1 MQKNILFASFFI
13 IFKLISFGQEVAQY
27 NDFEIYTQD
36 KNNKILIIPFEN
48 KMYASSVDSEIA
60 AFNKIPYKEVK
71 EEIKIGIS
79 AQILLTISN
88 KIPAISMA
96 HHKDSIA
103 EVLNYIYNSIGL
115 KYDQVKSKDTLI
127 AKPRKTDLIKDKLNS
142 FIKHTKQDLEKNNSK
157 KENIQNGEIH
167 TTSLTGERF
176 MNVII
181 QNPNLL
187 SELNEKYRTNY
198 YLFINEFH
206 IGRSLSVPENIYI
219 KKREIS
225 THYTVFNQMG
235 IEVDAGVV
243 KVLMPSDVV
252 EIKKIENE
260 YLSIIASELCSF
272 IPKPKIGKPSMMK
285 EAEDNK
291 NSKKQRKVI
300 HGVLE

>member
-1 MQKNILFASFFI
+1 MQKNILFASFI
-13 IFKLISFGQEVAQY
+13 IVFKLISFGQEVAQY

-127 AKPRKTDLIKDKLNS
+127 AKPKKTDLIKDKLNS
-142 FIKHTKQDLEKNNSK
+142 FIKHTKQDLEKNK
-157 KENIQNGEIH
+157 
-167 TTSLTGERF
+167 
-176 MNVII
+176 
-181 QNPNLL
+181 
-187 SELNEKYRTNY
+187 
-198 YLFINEFH
+198 FINDKFYSESKS
-206 IGRSLSVPENIYI
+206 RSLIQRGSSVNKIRNYLMTKGINDRYI
-219 KKREIS
+219 KETIDK
-225 THYTVFNQMG
+225 
-235 IEVDAGVV
+235 
-243 KVLMPSDVV
+243 
-252 EIKKIENE
+252 IK
-260 YLSIIASELCSF
+260 
-272 IPKPKIGKPSMMK
+272 
-285 EAEDNK
+285 EDNSDQDFFSAIK
-291 NSKKQRKVI
+291 I
-300 HGVLE
+300 